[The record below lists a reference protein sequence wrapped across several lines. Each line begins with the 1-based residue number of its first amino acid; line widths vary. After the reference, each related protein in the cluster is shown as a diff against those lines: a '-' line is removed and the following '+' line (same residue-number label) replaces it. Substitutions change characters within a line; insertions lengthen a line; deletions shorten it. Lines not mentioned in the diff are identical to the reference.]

1 MCVKI
6 YFKKIDQVILKTFI
20 GPFIAVFLVTVLAL
34 TLQIIWLYLD
44 DFVGK
49 GADFITI
56 VEALL
61 FMAASMVPL
70 ALPLAVLIAS
80 IMTYGHL
87 AETLELV
94 ILRASGISS
103 IRIMAPIGI
112 SALLLCGLA
121 FMFNNYFIPK
131 AELKKNRLMFE
142 IISSKPAFDL
152 QPGKFYDKID
162 GYVLKIGSKHKNNQ
176 DIYDII
182 IYENEGNSINNIIL
196 AKHGKMELPPKTN
209 SLLFLLYDGSYYQ
222 RLGTDQGGDENTF
235 SRTHFDEYRKEFQLW
250 SFLKSSDKDFSN
262 NKRLFSVQ
270 QLDKYIDSI
279 EKQMNVASEQT
290 KRIFFNSTYNV
301 IDSLSSNNKFP
312 TTSTTTYLQLIP
324 DSLHNNMI
332 MQARNNASALLSNF
346 VFEEQKNMYN
356 TIIGSQIEWHKK
368 ISLSVACFVF
378 FLIGAPLGSIIKKG
392 GIGMPI
398 VVAIVSFIIFFFVN
412 TYGERLA
419 STKLIPPLQ
428 GIWLGIGLF
437 FIIGLFLTYQSL
449 SGLNIMSKD
458 LYINIYKKTKKLFTL
473 KSKKS

>member
-1 MCVKI
+1 MKI
-6 YFKKIDQVILKTFI
+6 HLKKIDQVILKTFI

-61 FMAASMVPL
+61 FMAASVVPL

-103 IRIMAPIGI
+103 VRIMAPIGI
-112 SALLLCGLA
+112 TAFLLCGLA

-162 GYVLKIGSKHKNNQ
+162 GYVLKIGGKAKNNQ
-176 DIYDII
+176 DIYDVI
-182 IYENEGNSINNIIL
+182 IYENEGNGINNIIL
-196 AKHGKMELPPKTN
+196 AKHGKMELSNKTN
-209 SLLFLLYDGSYYQ
+209 SLLFLLYDGSYFQ
-222 RLGTDQGGDENTF
+222 RLGTEQGGGDDNTF

-250 SFLKSSDKDFSN
+250 SLLKTSDKDFSN
-262 NKRLFSVQ
+262 NKRLFSVR

-279 EKQMNVASEQT
+279 EQQMNVASEQT
-290 KRIFFNSTYNV
+290 KRIFFNSTYNI

-312 TTSTTTYLQLIP
+312 ATSTTSYLKLIP
-324 DSLHNNMI
+324 DSLHSNII
-332 MQARNNASALLSNF
+332 MQARNSASALLSNF
-346 VFEEQKNMYN
+346 IFEEQKNMYN

-398 VVAIVSFIIFFFVN
+398 VVAIIGFIVFFFVN

-419 STKLIPPLQ
+419 NTHILSPLS
-428 GIWLGIGLF
+428 GIWLGIGVF
-437 FIIGLFLTYQSL
+437 FVIGVFLTYQSL

-458 LYINIYKKTKKLFTL
+458 LYINIYKKIKKLFTF